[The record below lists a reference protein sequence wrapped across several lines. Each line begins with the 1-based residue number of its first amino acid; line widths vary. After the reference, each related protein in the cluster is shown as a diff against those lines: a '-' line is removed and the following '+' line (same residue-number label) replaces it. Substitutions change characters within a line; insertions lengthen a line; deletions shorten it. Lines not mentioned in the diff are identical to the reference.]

1 MYLNADLEAKMST
14 CEACQANRK
23 SPPKAPLHPWK
34 WPSKPWSRLHV
45 DFAGPFQGKTLFV
58 LVDAHSK
65 WLEASVVASTSSEQA
80 IKALR
85 RVFATHGFP
94 EVLVS
99 DNGTAFTST
108 EFQTFVKRNG
118 FRHVKTAPYHPA
130 SNGLAERAV
139 QTVKEALKK
148 SSGDMEAC
156 LIRFLFQYRL
166 TPHSTTGRS
175 LAELLLGRQ
184 PRSHLDFMVPERQDK
199 ECNNTYLESHV
210 RKNQERQKTGHDQHA
225 QYHSF
230 NVGDTVYVL
239 NHRGSPKWISAVV
252 AKCSGPLSLVVKFPD
267 GLIVAAGS
275 EAVSDEGVI
284 VAAGSETVSD
294 KGVIVA
300 AGSEAVSVVAA
311 GTEAVSDEGVIVAAG
326 SEAVSDEGVIV
337 AAGSEAVSDEG
348 VIVAAGSE
356 AVSDEGVI
364 VAAGSEAVSDEG
376 VIVAA
381 GSEAVSDEGVVVAA
395 GMIVAAGSEAV
406 SDEGVIVAAGSEAVS
421 DEGVIVA
428 AGSEA
433 VSDEG
438 VIVAAGSEAVSDE
451 GVIVAAGSEAEG
463 VIVAAG
469 SEAVSDEGVIVAA
482 GSEAEKGECLMRE

>member
-1 MYLNADLEAKMST
+1 MDNGLSRLPLEEAQECIPLPGDTVLMMEALSDTESPVITTAIRLWTDRDPDLSEVQHMVLHGWPAGTGVKKEWQPYKQRQLELSVHGGCVLWGSRVVIPTCGRQVVIRMLHEGHPGICRMKSLARSVVWWPGLDADLEAKVST
-14 CEACQANRK
+14 CEACQANWK
-23 SPPKAPLHPWK
+23 SPPKAPLHPWE

-85 RVFATHGFP
+85 RVFATHGLP

-175 LAELLLGRQ
+175 PAELLLGRQ

-199 ECNNTYLESHV
+199 ECNNTDRESHV
-210 RKNQERQKTGHDQHA
+210 RKNQERQKTGYDQHA
-225 QYHSF
+225 RYRSF
-230 NVGDTVYVL
+230 NVGDTVYML

-252 AKCSGPLSLVVKFPD
+252 AKCFGPLALVVKFPD
-267 GLIVAAGS
+267 GREACYHVDHVKARETRGTVEDGEDCDHFAGEAENDNDQVPKVPIIV
-275 EAVSDEGVI
+275 EEP
-284 VAAGSETVSD
+284 
-294 KGVIVA
+294 
-300 AGSEAVSVVAA
+300 
-311 GTEAVSDEGVIVAAG
+311 
-326 SEAVSDEGVIV
+326 
-337 AAGSEAVSDEG
+337 
-348 VIVAAGSE
+348 
-356 AVSDEGVI
+356 
-364 VAAGSEAVSDEG
+364 
-376 VIVAA
+376 
-381 GSEAVSDEGVVVAA
+381 A
-395 GMIVAAGSEAV
+395 GMLQNRQ
-406 SDEGVIVAAGSEAVS
+406 
-421 DEGVIVA
+421 
-428 AGSEA
+428 
-433 VSDEG
+433 
-438 VIVAAGSEAVSDE
+438 
-451 GVIVAAGSEAEG
+451 
-463 VIVAAG
+463 
-469 SEAVSDEGVIVAA
+469 
-482 GSEAEKGECLMRE
+482 KNHK